1 MQSSQQ
7 WRIQTLRKRWGEWGG
22 GSHPDPEIRGGPVSK
37 KFFFSPSDLSFGL
50 KIRVGVAVGE
60 GGGLGPPGPTPGSAT
75 GLRQN

>member
-37 KFFFSPSDLSFGL
+37 KFFFSPWDLSL
-50 KIRVGVAVGE
+50 VWA
-60 GGGLGPPGPTPGSAT
+60 LQALPLDPP
-75 GLRQN
+75 LV